1 MKALEE
7 KPLQSENEQNL
18 PSSTTGVPSLLN
30 VANHMKNKVKVGSAA
45 QKNQM
50 KKTKIPKKEM
60 AKAKPKSKPLLAK
73 KPSVQKFVKQKKNAV
88 DKSKSKQK
96 SSKKHEPWT
105 GIPASIL
112 HKYRAGCSKCRYR
125 EFCTRSCWYSR
136 GFEV

>member
-7 KPLQSENEQNL
+7 KPSQSQADQNL
-18 PSSTTGVPSLLN
+18 PSSTTDVPSLLK
-30 VANHMKNKVKVGSAA
+30 VANHMKNKVKVGDAA
-45 QKNQM
+45 KKNTM
-50 KKTKIPKKEM
+50 KKSKIPKKEM

-73 KPSVQKFVKQKKNAV
+73 KSSVQKFVKQKKNAV

-105 GIPASIL
+105 GIPANL
-112 HKYRAGCSKCRYR
+112 LRKYRAGCSKCRYR
-125 EFCTRSCWYSR
+125 EFCNRSCWYSR